1 MRCATLLG
9 LIAPQPYGDGDVVNM
24 GRSASIHR

>member
-1 MRCATLLG
+1 MRYAMLLG
-9 LIAPQPYGDGDVVNM
+9 PTPQPYVDGDVVNL

>member
-1 MRCATLLG
+1 MRYAMLLG
-9 LIAPQPYGDGDVVNM
+9 PTPQPHTDGDVVNL